1 MFAGS
6 GCIGIAVLKHTK
18 NSEVVFVDND
28 KKCLKQIKINLKI
41 NLLQDAMSQNAPT
54 TSLIRA
60 NKGCTKEKRC
70 FVVSSDIF
78 SNIRGKFDYI
88 FANPPY
94 IPDYRKN
101 PSPRF
106 RAILRNRVQKSVLK
120 YEPKKALFAGKEG
133 LFYIRKFLKQ
143 SKNYLNQGG
152 PSLPVRHRANGVRA
166 SKIFMEFSP
175 EQKRK
180 IEKLLKKY
188 KYKDWK
194 FYKDQYNKWRWVMIT

>member
-41 NLLQDAMSQNAPT
+41 NGISKSRYKIIQ
-54 TSLIRA
+54 
-60 NKGCTKEKRC
+60 
-70 FVVSSDIF
+70 SDVFKIF
-78 SNIRGKFDYI
+78 SKKTFILQSMKVLGRFDYI

-101 PSPRF
+101 PSARL
-106 RAILRNRVQKSVLK
+106 RVILRNRVQKSVLK
-120 YEPKKALFAGKEG
+120 YEPKKALFAGKDG
-133 LFYIRKFLKQ
+133 FFYIKKFLKQ
-143 SKNYLNQGG
+143 SKSYLNQGG
-152 PSLPVRHRANGVRA
+152 
-166 SKIFMEFSP
+166 KIFMEFSP

-180 IEKLLKKY
+180 IEKLLKHYGY
-188 KYKDWK
+188 KKWEFK
-194 FYKDQYNKWRWVMIT
+194 KDQYNKWRWVMIV